1 MQTEEGTGWLLE
13 LLAEVQL
20 QQYFLRLRD
29 DLNITRLS
37 HFEYVKNED
46 LEKIGMGRPGQRRLW
61 EAVKRR
67 KAMCK
72 RKSWMS
78 KVFSGK
84 RLDADFST
92 PQSQNTFR
100 KTSPIPG
107 ASVGEGS
114 LQSLTCLIG
123 EKDLSLFE
131 KLGDGSFGVVRRGE
145 WDAPSGKKVSVAV
158 KCLKPD
164 VLSQPEAMDDFIREV
179 NAMHSLDHRNLIRLY
194 GVVLTPPMKMVTEL
208 APLGSLLDR
217 LRKHQGHFLLGTL
230 SRYAVQVAEG
240 MGYLEAKRFIHRDL
254 AARNL
259 LLATRDLVKIGDF
272 GLMRALPQN
281 DDHYVMQEHR
291 KVPFAWCA
299 PESLKT
305 RTFSHASDTWMF
317 GVTLW
322 EMFTY
327 GQEPWIGLNGS
338 QILHK
343 IDKEG
348 ERLPRPEDCPRDIY
362 NVMVQCWA
370 HKPEDRPTF
379 VALRD
384 FLLEAQPTDMRA
396 LQDFEEP
403 DKLHIQM
410 NDVITVIEGRAEN
423 YWWRGQNTR
432 TLCVGPFPRNAVT
445 SVAGLSAHDIS
456 QPLQNSFIHTGHG
469 DSDPRHCWGFPD
481 KIDELYL
488 GNPMDPPD
496 LLAVELSTSRPP
508 QLLGRVKREPP
519 PRPPQPAIFAQSKWG
534 RSAPRCPGP
543 CPCPLCSLITPLLLQ
558 EPTYDPVS
566 DDQDPLSADFKR
578 LCLRKPGLPR
588 GLWLVKPSA
597 RVPGSKT
604 SRGGGEVSLIDFGD
618 ELSAPSLAPPSHKP
632 GAPSLA
638 QLAMDAC
645 SLLDKTPPQSPTRAL
660 PRPLHPTP
668 VVDWDTRPL
677 PPPPAYDDVAQDEDD
692 FEVCSINSALV
703 GARTPEGPPRG
714 ETNYAFVPEA
724 GRPPPP
730 LEDNLFLPP
739 QGSTKPP
746 NSLQTAEIFQALQQ
760 ECMRQLQVPSTSLA
774 SSPSPGLGGEDRP
787 QVPPRVPIPP
797 RPTRQRSELGGR
809 SGELSPASGGEEEA
823 ARWRGAA
830 PPPQIPPR
838 EPFSPQGSRTPSPL
852 ALSGGSPLPPRLSS
866 SPGKAMPTTQSFG
879 SDPKYATPQVI
890 QAPGPRTGP
899 CILPIVRDGKKI
911 SNTHYYLLPERPP
924 YLERYQRFLQEAQ
937 SPEEEPPS
945 IPVPLLLPPP
955 STPAPAAP
963 TATVRPMPQAALD
976 PKANFSANNSN
987 TGARAPSLRAPA
999 RLVRGCPGDGLEAGR
1014 PTDKIQMV
1022 QAMVH
1027 GVTTEECQ
1035 AALQNH
1041 SWSVPRAVQY
1051 LKVEQLFGLGL
1062 RPRQECHKVLE
1073 MFDWNL
1079 EQAGCHLLDSCG
1091 PTHHKYVFLSCSAP
1105 VLPAFATQPGGP
1117 KGAGPIRHRDLTI
1130 PKG

>member
-1 MQTEEGTGWLLE
+1 MPAAPARRFPGLELSFPLLARLRRRLYTRLGSSSMQPEEGTGWLLE
-13 LLAEVQL
+13 LLSEVQL

-29 DLNITRLS
+29 DLNVTRLS

-84 RLDADFST
+84 RLEAEFPPHHS
-92 PQSQNTFR
+92 QSTFR
-100 KTSPIPG
+100 KPSPTPG
-107 ASVGEGS
+107 GPVGEGP

-123 EKDLSLFE
+123 EKDLRLLE

-145 WDAPSGKKVSVAV
+145 WDAPAGKTVSVAV

-240 MGYLEAKRFIHRDL
+240 MGYLESKRFIHRDL

-348 ERLPRPEDCPRDIY
+348 ERLPRPEDCPQDIY

-432 TLCVGPFPRNAVT
+432 TLCVGPFPRNVVT
-445 SVAGLSAHDIS
+445 SVAGLSAQDIS

-481 KIDELYL
+481 RIDELYL

-496 LLAVELSTSRPP
+496 LLSVELSTSRPT
-508 QLLGRVKREPP
+508 QHLGRVK
-519 PRPPQPAIFAQSKWG
+519 K
-534 RSAPRCPGP
+534 
-543 CPCPLCSLITPLLLQ
+543 
-558 EPTYDPVS
+558 PTYDPVS
-566 DDQDPLSADFKR
+566 EDQDLLSGDFKR
-578 LCLRKPGLPR
+578 LGLRKPGLPR
-588 GLWLVKPSA
+588 GLWLSKPSA
-597 RVPGSKT
+597 RVPGTKAGRS
-604 SRGGGEVSLIDFGD
+604 SGGEVTLIDFG
-618 ELSAPSLAPPSHKP
+618 EEPVIPASRPC
-632 GAPSLA
+632 APSLA

-668 VVDWDTRPL
+668 VVDWDARPL
-677 PPPPAYDDVAQDEDD
+677 PPPPTYDDVAQDEDD
-692 FEVCSINSALV
+692 FEVCSINSTLV
-703 GARTPEGPPRG
+703 GAGLPTGPRQG
-714 ETNYAFVPEA
+714 ETNYGFVPEQA
-724 GRPPPP
+724 RLPAA

-739 QGSTKPP
+739 QGGGKPP
-746 NSLQTAEIFQALQQ
+746 SLAQTSEIFQALQQ
-760 ECMRQLQVPSTSLA
+760 ECMRQLQVPTGSLA
-774 SSPSPGLGGEDRP
+774 PSPSPGADDKP

-797 RPTRQRSELGGR
+797 RPTRPRV
-809 SGELSPASGGEEEA
+809 ELSPA
-823 ARWRGAA
+823 
-830 PPPQIPPR
+830 
-838 EPFSPQGSRTPSPL
+838 PS
-852 ALSGGSPLPPRLSS
+852 
-866 SPGKAMPTTQSFG
+866 
-879 SDPKYATPQVI
+879 
-890 QAPGPRTGP
+890 GP
-899 CILPIVRDGKKI
+899 CILPIVRDGKKV

-924 YLERYQRFLQEAQ
+924 YLERYQRYLREAQ
-937 SPEEEPPS
+937 SPEEPAPL
-945 IPVPLLLPPP
+945 PVPLLLPPP

-963 TATVRPMPQAALD
+963 TATVRPMPQAAPD
-976 PKANFSANNSN
+976 PKANFSTNNSN
-987 TGARAPSLRAPA
+987 LGTRPPSLRATA
-999 RLVRGCPGDGLEAGR
+999 RLPQRGCPGDGPEAGR
-1014 PTDKIQMV
+1014 PADKIQML

-1035 AALQNH
+1035 AALQSH
-1041 SWSVPRAVQY
+1041 SWSVQRAAQY

-1062 RPRQECHKVLE
+1062 RPRVECHKVLE

-1079 EQAGCHLLDSCG
+1079 EQAGCHLLGSCG
-1091 PTHHKYVFLSCSAP
+1091 PAHHK
-1105 VLPAFATQPGGP
+1105 
-1117 KGAGPIRHRDLTI
+1117 R
-1130 PKG
+1130 